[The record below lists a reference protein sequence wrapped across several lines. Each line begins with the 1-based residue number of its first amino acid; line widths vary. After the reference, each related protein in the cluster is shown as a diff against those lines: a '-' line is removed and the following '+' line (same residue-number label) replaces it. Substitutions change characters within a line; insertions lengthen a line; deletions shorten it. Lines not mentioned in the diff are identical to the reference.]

1 MSNNIELKIDKG
13 VGMVYCSISL
23 NLKWRNIKMLEELR
37 QCEVC
42 PFRCKVNRLEGKI
55 GRCGCK
61 DKIKI
66 ALASLHYY
74 EEPCISGNNGSGTVF
89 FSNCN
94 LNCLFCQNYKISQ
107 EGKGREVSIE
117 ELADIFLNQQKNGAN
132 NINLVTP
139 TMYAYQII
147 EALKIAKPKGL
158 TIPVIYNTNGYE
170 NVETIKALKGYIDVY
185 LPDLKYYSNEIAV
198 KYSKAPNYFE
208 IATKAILEMINQV
221 GTPEFDENGLIKR
234 GVIIRHLVL
243 PGHIQNSK
251 HILKWLKENVNS
263 RAYVSVMAQYF
274 PTYKAKEDKYLN
286 RKLTNK
292 EYSEIEKY
300 LYLLDIEN
308 GYMQDLGKHE
318 EEYVPD
324 F

>member
-1 MSNNIELKIDKG
+1 
-13 VGMVYCSISL
+13 
-23 NLKWRNIKMLEELR
+23 MLEELR
-37 QCEVC
+37 QCGVC

-55 GRCGCK
+55 GKCGCN

-74 EEPCISGNNGSGTVF
+74 EEPCISGKNGSGTVF

-147 EALKIAKPKGL
+147 EALKIAKSKGL
-158 TIPVIYNTNGYE
+158 IIPVIYNTNGYE

-208 IATKAILEMINQV
+208 MINQV
-221 GTPEFDENGLIKR
+221 ETPEFNENGLIKK

-292 EYSEIEKY
+292 EYSEIEQY